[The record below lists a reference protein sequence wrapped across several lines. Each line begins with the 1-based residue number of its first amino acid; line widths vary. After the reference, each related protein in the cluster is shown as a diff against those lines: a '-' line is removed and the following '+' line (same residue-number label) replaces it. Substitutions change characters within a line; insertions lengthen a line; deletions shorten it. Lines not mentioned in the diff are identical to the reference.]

1 MAEPNRA
8 LGYVKEFGSLIN
20 TCLLVAGALGL
31 IWKGGGYMEATD
43 RGIEGNAQAIT
54 ALSVSVTKA
63 LADLLADENKWRE
76 SHLQM
81 HTDRN
86 GEVRE
91 REGAINA
98 RLVAIEQN
106 AEADGRKVDNAIY
119 RVQVLEQGRV
129 GDSAAIRE
137 VQKSVTDLAGDMK
150 VVRELLQRQSNNAT
164 RETR

>member
-1 MAEPNRA
+1 MP
-8 LGYVKEFGSLIN
+8 
-20 TCLLVAGALGL
+20 AG
-31 IWKGGGYMEATD
+31 
-43 RGIEGNAQAIT
+43 RQ
-54 ALSVSVTKA
+54 
-63 LADLLADENKWRE
+63 
-76 SHLQM
+76 
-81 HTDRN
+81 
-86 GEVRE
+86 
-91 REGAINA
+91 GAINA